1 MFHRNNWKFMVI
13 CLRMGVVV
21 DDFPRFPGILDGR
34 CSSFW
39 PWRNA
44 MPCAKGVKKDVAN
57 VLS

>member
-1 MFHRNNWKFMVI
+1 MVI

-44 MPCAKGVKKDVAN
+44 MPCAKGVKKMWQMWYLDRKGP
-57 VLS
+57 

>member
-1 MFHRNNWKFMVI
+1 MVI

-44 MPCAKGVKKDVAN
+44 MPCAKGVKKNVAN
-57 VLS
+57 VVS